1 MTRPNLSKVLAATVV
16 VFGLTGPALACPNC
30 KEAVAVQPNDSG
42 NAAKGFNISVMFMVS
57 VPFALLG
64 TGTLM
69 VFRAVKRGGF
79 PEL

>member
-1 MTRPNLSKVLAATVV
+1 MTRSNLSKALAAVLLGL
-16 VFGLTGPALACPNC
+16 GLTGPARACPNC
-30 KEAVAVQPNDSG
+30 KEAVAAQPGDSG
-42 NAAKGFNISVMFMVS
+42 NAARGFNISVMFMVS

-69 VFRAVKRGGF
+69 VFRAAKRGGF